1 MLKTAGKNSIGHGL
15 TSFLALWR
23 LIQLVLTTTYND
35 VMYVCKSPITRG
47 HTFCVLLFVALSLWR
62 SSSLSMLIAIL
73 CFKEW
78 HVVISNLNQHTTYT
92 KVFRQ
97 CLVCY
102 LCAESCVT
110 LWALN
115 VRYCFGQFLPSTIS
129 AITLRFRGC
138 FKCVKNN
145 YIISSRIPS
154 R

>member
-1 MLKTAGKNSIGHGL
+1 MLNTAGKNSIGHGPP
-15 TSFLALWR
+15 SVLALWR
-23 LIQLVLTTTYND
+23 LIQLVLNSSYND
-35 VMYVCKSPITRG
+35 VISVCKSPITRG
-47 HTFCVLLFVALSLWR
+47 HTLCVPFFVTLSLWC
-62 SSSLSMLIAIL
+62 SSSLSMLTAIL

-78 HVVISNLNQHTTYT
+78 YVVISNLNQHTTYT
-92 KVFRQ
+92 NVFRQ

-115 VRYCFGQFLPSTIS
+115 VNYCFRQFLHSTIS

-145 YIISSRIPS
+145 YIISSRIPL